1 MKKLTKSFAIKH
13 EKLLNEENNMKE
25 DLQLEVTKIKEKL
38 EIFLTETNEGIRI
51 GNKIKKGIDKLQKEK
66 ENNIIKVIAYI
77 SKLNKSQKKMNNL
90 FKELIKNTNINFLE
104 KENKIIYED
113 YYFNGIQIPKNIE
126 INNIGNF
133 NADFSWKI
141 DEIKIENLNN
151 NDTKFRV
158 EIKKENP
165 DDKFIQVYEGMN
177 KNYKIINLESDTNYQ
192 IRINCINNNL
202 IGNWSEV
209 VRFKTFDNFDSI
221 ILKESGRKKEFLSK
235 IHEWIGKKNMTLLYR
250 GTRDGS
256 TSNVF
261 HNKCDNQGPTLC
273 LYKNDQDNIFG
284 GYASI
289 PWTNNGR
296 SKPAPDTFI
305 FTLSNIYNIP
315 PTKFNLKID
324 KNGVYHALSEGP
336 VFGVNAILIAEDFKG
351 KSNISDFPDNF
362 EDNTKKGNSIFT
374 KKEKNHNLHIKEIEV
389 FKLD

>member
-1 MKKLTKSFAIKH
+1 M
-13 EKLLNEENNMKE
+13 
-25 DLQLEVTKIKEKL
+25 
-38 EIFLTETNEGIRI
+38 
-51 GNKIKKGIDKLQKEK
+51 
-66 ENNIIKVIAYI
+66 
-77 SKLNKSQKKMNNL
+77 
-90 FKELIKNTNINFLE
+90 
-104 KENKIIYED
+104 
-113 YYFNGIQIPKNIE
+113 
-126 INNIGNF
+126 
-133 NADFSWKI
+133 
-141 DEIKIENLNN
+141 
-151 NDTKFRV
+151 
-158 EIKKENP
+158 
-165 DDKFIQVYEGMN
+165 
-177 KNYKIINLESDTNYQ
+177 ESDTNYQ

-235 IHEWIGKKNMTLLYR
+235 IHEWIGNKNMTLIYR

-273 LYKNDQDNIFG
+273 LYKNDKDNIFW

-289 PWTNNGR
+289 PWTNNGG

-305 FTLSNIYNIP
+305 FTLSNIYNIQ

-324 KNGVYHALSEGP
+324 KNGVYHAQSEGP

-374 KKEKNHNLHIKEIEV
+374 GKEKNHNLHIKEIEV

>member
-1 MKKLTKSFAIKH
+1 MKKLTKSFEIKH

-104 KENKIIYED
+104 KENKIKYED

-126 INNIGNF
+126 VNNIGNF
-133 NADFSWKI
+133 NVDVTWKI

-165 DDKFIQVYEGMN
+165 YDKFIQVYEGMN

-235 IHEWIGKKNMTLLYR
+235 IHEWIGNKNMTLLYR

-256 TSNVF
+256 KSNVF

-273 LYKNDQDNIFG
+273 LYKNDKDNIFG

-289 PWTNNGR
+289 PWTNNGGG
-296 SKPAPDTFI
+296 KPAPDTFI
-305 FTLSNIYNIP
+305 FTLSNIYNIQ

-324 KNGVYHALSEGP
+324 KNGVYHHPNEGP
-336 VFGVNAILIAEDFKG
+336 VFGNDAIYIDKDFKG

-374 KKEKNHNLHIKEIEV
+374 GKEKNLNLDIKEIEV

>member
-126 INNIGNF
+126 VNNIGNF
-133 NADFSWKI
+133 NVDVTWKI

-177 KNYKIINLESDTNYQ
+177 KNYKISNLESDTNYQ

-209 VRFKTFDNFDSI
+209 IKFKTFDNFDSI

-235 IHEWIGKKNMTLLYR
+235 IHEWIGNKNMTLLYR

-261 HNKCDNQGPTLC
+261 HNKWDNQGPTLC
-273 LYKNDQDNIFG
+273 LYKNDKDNIFG

-289 PWTNNGR
+289 PWTNNGGG
-296 SKPAPDTFI
+296 KPAPDTFI

-324 KNGVYHALSEGP
+324 KNGVYHDPNEGP
-336 VFGVNAILIAEDFKG
+336 VFGNNAIYIDKDFKG
-351 KSNISDFPDNF
+351 KSNISYFPDNF

-374 KKEKNHNLHIKEIEV
+374 GKEKNSNLLIKEIEV

>member
-104 KENKIIYED
+104 KENKIKYED

-126 INNIGNF
+126 VNNIGNF
-133 NADFSWKI
+133 NVDVTWKI

-177 KNYKIINLESDTNYQ
+177 KNYKISNLESDTNYQ

-209 VRFKTFDNFDSI
+209 IKFKTFDNFDSI
-221 ILKESGRKKEFLSK
+221 ILKESGRKEEFLSK
-235 IHEWIGKKNMTLLYR
+235 IHEWIGNKNMTLLYR

-289 PWTNNGR
+289 PWTNNGGG
-296 SKPAPDTFI
+296 KPAPDTFI

-324 KNGVYHALSEGP
+324 KNGVYHHPNEGP
-336 VFGVNAILIAEDFKG
+336 VFGNNAIYIDKDFKG
-351 KSNISDFPDNF
+351 KSNISYFPDNF

-374 KKEKNHNLHIKEIEV
+374 GKEKNSNLLIKEIEV

>member
-25 DLQLEVTKIKEKL
+25 DLQLEITKIKEKL

-177 KNYKIINLESDTNYQ
+177 KTLTIIIKSKNK
-192 IRINCINNNL
+192 NN
-202 IGNWSEV
+202 
-209 VRFKTFDNFDSI
+209 FK
-221 ILKESGRKKEFLSK
+221 
-235 IHEWIGKKNMTLLYR
+235 
-250 GTRDGS
+250 
-256 TSNVF
+256 
-261 HNKCDNQGPTLC
+261 
-273 LYKNDQDNIFG
+273 
-284 GYASI
+284 
-289 PWTNNGR
+289 
-296 SKPAPDTFI
+296 
-305 FTLSNIYNIP
+305 
-315 PTKFNLKID
+315 
-324 KNGVYHALSEGP
+324 
-336 VFGVNAILIAEDFKG
+336 
-351 KSNISDFPDNF
+351 
-362 EDNTKKGNSIFT
+362 
-374 KKEKNHNLHIKEIEV
+374 
-389 FKLD
+389 

>member
-1 MKKLTKSFAIKH
+1 MKKLTKSFEIKH

-77 SKLNKSQKKMNNL
+77 SKLNKNQKKMNNL

-104 KENKIIYED
+104 NENKIIYED

-133 NADFSWKI
+133 NADVTWKI

-177 KNYKIINLESDTNYQ
+177 KNS
-192 IRINCINNNL
+192 
-202 IGNWSEV
+202 
-209 VRFKTFDNFDSI
+209 F
-221 ILKESGRKKEFLSK
+221 FL
-235 IHEWIGKKNMTLLYR
+235 
-250 GTRDGS
+250 
-256 TSNVF
+256 
-261 HNKCDNQGPTLC
+261 
-273 LYKNDQDNIFG
+273 
-284 GYASI
+284 
-289 PWTNNGR
+289 
-296 SKPAPDTFI
+296 
-305 FTLSNIYNIP
+305 
-315 PTKFNLKID
+315 
-324 KNGVYHALSEGP
+324 
-336 VFGVNAILIAEDFKG
+336 AE
-351 KSNISDFPDNF
+351 
-362 EDNTKKGNSIFT
+362 
-374 KKEKNHNLHIKEIEV
+374 
-389 FKLD
+389 

>member
-1 MKKLTKSFAIKH
+1 MKKLTKSFEIKH

-66 ENNIIKVIAYI
+66 ENNIIKLIAYI

-133 NADFSWKI
+133 NADVTWKI

-165 DDKFIQVYEGMN
+165 DDNFIQVYEGMN

-273 LYKNDQDNIFG
+273 LYKNDKDNIFG

-289 PWTNNGR
+289 PWTNNGGG
-296 SKPAPDTFI
+296 KPAPDTFI

-374 KKEKNHNLHIKEIEV
+374 GKEKNHNLHIKEIEV